1 MNPLLEL
8 AAGVLALLYPP
19 LERLQWVPP
28 LEASLGVAVS
38 ADEEDVGVLTV
49 GVDQLQLGRLWKLWL
64 LGVGNSV
71 AGAVEAG
78 SMEEPTVKQVSLAQ
92 LQTQKISG
100 SGVLALPAGVLG
112 GIGASCPSVRRL
124 SLWLKILR
132 RLRG

>member
-1 MNPLLEL
+1 M
-8 AAGVLALLYPP
+8 
-19 LERLQWVPP
+19 
-28 LEASLGVAVS
+28 
-38 ADEEDVGVLTV
+38 DEDDVGVLV
-49 GVDQLQLGRLWKLWL
+49 AVMDQLQLGRLWKLWL

-112 GIGASCPSVRRL
+112 GIGASCPLVRRL
-124 SLWLKILR
+124 SFLLR
-132 RLRG
+132 RLRHLRG